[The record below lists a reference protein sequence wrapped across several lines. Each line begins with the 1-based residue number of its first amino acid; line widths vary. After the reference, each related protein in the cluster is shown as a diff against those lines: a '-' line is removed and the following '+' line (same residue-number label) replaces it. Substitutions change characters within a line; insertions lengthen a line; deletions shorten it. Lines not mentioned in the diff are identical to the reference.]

1 MSICDSLLIAK
12 YQQLLATAARTNI
25 NNNNNI
31 ATDAALAHKIW
42 NPAFTESEHERRTKQ
57 LLLNSFAQHSTNTA
71 AAGLT
76 ASLIAAQQA
85 AAVAAVGG
93 LLPPA
98 PKLVIPT
105 AATAQPPPS
114 SYQVSWRVHCAHRRR
129 QIWISEKYVQ
139 PAFNNNSALD
149 RRIIIEILQCVGQNM
164 TQ

>member
-105 AATAQPPPS
+105 TATVQPTPP
-114 SYQVSWRVHCAHRRR
+114 SYQVSWHVHQRR
-129 QIWISEKYVQ
+129 QIWISEKNVQ
-139 PAFNNNSALD
+139 QANNNSSVHD
-149 RRIIIEILQCVGQNM
+149 RRIITELLQCVGQNM